1 MNNLD
6 VRKLTDTQ
14 LEVIAELALDFPTE
28 DVELIERI
36 DLNEE
41 WLDYSDYGYSISYMV
56 AINEDLFT
64 VHVSQFQGVSVMSL
78 DKEDGK
84 LDFMTTFNQYAIVD
98 YIRNVEK
105 NIVN

>member
-1 MNNLD
+1 MNNTD
-6 VRKLTDTQ
+6 VRQLTDTQ
-14 LEVIAELALDFPTE
+14 LEVIAELALDFPDE

-36 DLNEE
+36 DLNED

-56 AINEDLFT
+56 AVNEDLFT

-78 DKEDGK
+78 DREDGG
-84 LDFMTTFNQYAIVD
+84 LDFMTTFNQFAIVD
-98 YIRNVEK
+98 YIRNVYN